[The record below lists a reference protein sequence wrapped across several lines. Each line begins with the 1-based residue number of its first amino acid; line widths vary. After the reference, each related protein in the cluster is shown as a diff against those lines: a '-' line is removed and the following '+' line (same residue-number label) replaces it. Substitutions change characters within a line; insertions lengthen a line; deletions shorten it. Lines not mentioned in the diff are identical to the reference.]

1 MLVGAIRWDGYAQLC
16 HSRWAH
22 VFVSVD
28 LSRHTEVPYTVLQ
41 PCVMLTATTN
51 SQVVG
56 AVFRDCSTCIGASL
70 PMLPLGIRA
79 SSEEICEKN
88 VACMLY
94 WWSNMCI
101 SASFQLWKVL
111 CCPDLNRWQKNMLNA
126 HVPNL
131 CSVVAKRESVS
142 QSYKFVSLAV
152 QVSISLVSIWLSCWL
167 LVVWCSTLCI
177 VAI

>member
-1 MLVGAIRWDGYAQLC
+1 LDFRVHQTRCGVEVHGQSTAQDNLLGQRVTYTPSSGLCREMLVGAIRWDGYAQLC

-94 WWSNMCI
+94 W
-101 SASFQLWKVL
+101 
-111 CCPDLNRWQKNMLNA
+111 
-126 HVPNL
+126 
-131 CSVVAKRESVS
+131 
-142 QSYKFVSLAV
+142 
-152 QVSISLVSIWLSCWL
+152 
-167 LVVWCSTLCI
+167 
-177 VAI
+177 